1 MKFFLFSKISFEIP
15 EPITLIE
22 CYCYQNDF
30 YSKYDLLLEDRDRKI
45 EDVNKIGARIKTEVL
60 LECKTIIENA
70 NNLRIFKYHLEQF
83 LDLEE
88 KNRNEQIKELNDF
101 VIQKLLKINGIG
113 LSTTTKILHTLYPK
127 IIPMIDS
134 LLQKKY
140 RQVINDGW
148 TEKRADEIFIDFY
161 KNLKMGSNRENLNY
175 IFKEVSKNNLKNLSR
190 IRIFDILWWSYLK
203 AEKLREEKGIN
214 WNTIRFRKI
223 PNLQFSNLI

>member
-1 MKFFLFSKISFEIP
+1 MKYFLFSKISFEIP
-15 EPITLIE
+15 NPIALIE

-30 YSKYDLLLEDRDRKI
+30 YARYDLLENKKI
-45 EDVNKIGARIKTEVL
+45 EDVNKIGARIKKEVL
-60 LECKTIIENA
+60 LECKIVTERTKSLN
-70 NNLRIFKYHLEQF
+70 IFKYNLEQF

-88 KNRNEQIKELNDF
+88 KKRNEQIKELNEF
-101 VIQKLLKINGIG
+101 VIQKFLKINGIA

-148 TEKRADEIFIDFY
+148 TEKRADVIFIDFY
-161 KNLKMGSNRENLNY
+161 KNLQIESNRKNLNY
-175 IFKEVSKNNLKNLSR
+175 LFKKVSKNNLKNLSR

-214 WNTIRFRKI
+214 WTTIK
-223 PNLQFSNLI
+223 